1 MSTCFYQLNLSNDL
15 SVGVYSCELYA
26 VLTNNQKSEV
36 KTYTLEV
43 IEKTLTKKVKD
54 QELTV
59 SELATNVQTL
69 TTNMG
74 NVSIQDVEM
83 IAEDAYNYSALASK
97 FLYDGNSITGWS
109 FGDGT
114 GEKSFFRILAEKF
127 EIGSGVDSYVP
138 FSIANGEIYFNGKVN
153 FANNSNIATIGA
165 LTSNILFSVPQNVS
179 VTYDS
184 DRVFATFSTVFL
196 APSMNPVMWENLAT
210 QENYH
215 KLLDRGI
222 KFIEPESGDMACGE
236 FGTGRLPEP
245 KHIIDEIVNNLNYK
259 KKIQKQFNNISVVI
273 TAGPTIE
280 NIDPVRFISNKS
292 SGKQGYA
299 IASELSNRGADVT
312 VISGPVDIP
321 PPECNKLIKITSAQ
335 EMYDKTISILPADIV
350 ICSAAVADWRL
361 IPEINN
367 NHSLN
372 TKHKIKKSNHNLR
385 FTTLKNPDILETI
398 SKSKLRPKLIVGF
411 SAETENIIENAKSK
425 LISKELDLILA
436 NDVSQNKV
444 FGKDTNKVYVL
455 TNNNCEEW
463 SEQSKKSVA
472 SNLANKINE
481 MFFS

>member
-1 MSTCFYQLNLSNDL
+1 MKDISNLISLLGGTGAIARKLDINPSAISNWKKQNKIPKTKYEAISKLGLDLNINIEEYLYLNDYKGSKFSIL
-15 SVGVYSCELYA
+15 LIICGGIASYKSLEIIRLIKKNNIELDVVMTKSA
-26 VLTNNQKSEV
+26 QKFLTPLLVTSLNEK
-36 KTYTLEV
+36 KCYTDLFS
-43 IEKTLTKKVKD
+43 IEDEANMNHITLARKADIILVAP
-54 QELTV
+54 
-59 SELATNVQTL
+59 ATANI
-69 TTNMG
+69 MG
-74 NVSIQDVEM
+74 KFANG
-83 IAEDAYNYSALASK
+83 IADDLAS
-97 FLYDGNSITGWS
+97 T
-109 FGDGT
+109 
-114 GEKSFFRILAEKF
+114 IL
-127 EIGSGVDSYVP
+127 
-138 FSIANGEIYFNGKVN
+138 
-153 FANNSNIATIGA
+153 
-165 LTSNILFSVPQNVS
+165 L
-179 VTYDS
+179 
-184 DRVFATFSTVFL
+184 ATFSTVFL
-196 APSMNPVMWENLAT
+196 APSMNPVMWSNLAT
-210 QENYH
+210 QDNYH

-245 KHIIDEIVNNLNYK
+245 KQIFEEIMNDLNYK
-259 KKIQKQFNNISVVI
+259 NKIQKQFENVSVVI

-299 IASELSNRGADVT
+299 IASELSKRGADVT

-367 NHSLN
+367 NSSTN

-398 SKSKLRPKLIVGF
+398 SKSKLRPKLIIGF

-425 LISKELDLILA
+425 LISKKLDLILA
-436 NDVSQNKV
+436 NDVSKNKV

-481 MFFS
+481 MLFS

>member
-1 MSTCFYQLNLSNDL
+1 MKDISNLISLLGGTGAIARKLGINPSAISNWKKQNKIPKTKYEAISKLSLDLNINIEEYLYPNDYKGSKFSIL
-15 SVGVYSCELYA
+15 LIICGGIASYKSLEIIRLIKKNNIELDVVMTKSA
-26 VLTNNQKSEV
+26 QKFLTPLLVTSLNEK
-36 KTYTLEV
+36 KCYTDLFS
-43 IEKTLTKKVKD
+43 IEDEANMNHITLARKADIILVAP
-54 QELTV
+54 
-59 SELATNVQTL
+59 ATANI
-69 TTNMG
+69 MG
-74 NVSIQDVEM
+74 KFANG
-83 IAEDAYNYSALASK
+83 IADDLAS
-97 FLYDGNSITGWS
+97 T
-109 FGDGT
+109 
-114 GEKSFFRILAEKF
+114 IL
-127 EIGSGVDSYVP
+127 
-138 FSIANGEIYFNGKVN
+138 
-153 FANNSNIATIGA
+153 
-165 LTSNILFSVPQNVS
+165 L
-179 VTYDS
+179 
-184 DRVFATFSTVFL
+184 ATFSTVFL

-259 KKIQKQFNNISVVI
+259 KKIQKQFNNVSVVI

-321 PPECNKLIKITSAQ
+321 PPKCNKLIKITSAQ

-425 LISKELDLILA
+425 LISKKLDLILA

-444 FGKDTNKVYVL
+444 FGKDTNKVYIL
-455 TNNNCEEW
+455 SNNNCEEW

>member
-1 MSTCFYQLNLSNDL
+1 MKNISNLISLLGGTGAIARKLDINPSAISNWKKQNKIPKTKYEAISKLSLDLNINIEEYLYPNDYKGSKFSIL
-15 SVGVYSCELYA
+15 LIICGGIASYKSLEIIRLIKKNNIELDVVMTKSA
-26 VLTNNQKSEV
+26 QKFLTPLLVTSLNEK
-36 KTYTLEV
+36 KCYTDLFS
-43 IEKTLTKKVKD
+43 IEDEANMNHITLARKADIILVAP
-54 QELTV
+54 
-59 SELATNVQTL
+59 ATANI
-69 TTNMG
+69 MG
-74 NVSIQDVEM
+74 KFANG
-83 IAEDAYNYSALASK
+83 IADDLAS
-97 FLYDGNSITGWS
+97 T
-109 FGDGT
+109 
-114 GEKSFFRILAEKF
+114 IL
-127 EIGSGVDSYVP
+127 
-138 FSIANGEIYFNGKVN
+138 
-153 FANNSNIATIGA
+153 
-165 LTSNILFSVPQNVS
+165 L
-179 VTYDS
+179 
-184 DRVFATFSTVFL
+184 ATFSTVFL

-245 KHIIDEIVNNLNYK
+245 KHIIDQIVNNLNYK
-259 KKIQKQFNNISVVI
+259 KKIQKQFNNVSVVI

-321 PPECNKLIKITSAQ
+321 PPKCNKLIKITSAQ

-385 FTTLKNPDILETI
+385 FKTQKNLDILETI

-425 LISKELDLILA
+425 LISKKLDLILD

-463 SEQSKKSVA
+463 NEQSKKSVA

>member
-1 MSTCFYQLNLSNDL
+1 MKNISNLISLLGGTGAIARKLDINPSAISNWKKQNKIPKTKYEAISKLSLDLNINIEEYLYPNDYKGSKFSIL
-15 SVGVYSCELYA
+15 LIICGGIASYKSLEIIRLIKKNNIELDVVMTKSA
-26 VLTNNQKSEV
+26 QKFLTPLLVTSLNEK
-36 KTYTLEV
+36 KCYTDLFS
-43 IEKTLTKKVKD
+43 IEDEANMNHITLARKADIILVAP
-54 QELTV
+54 
-59 SELATNVQTL
+59 ATANI
-69 TTNMG
+69 MG
-74 NVSIQDVEM
+74 KFANG
-83 IAEDAYNYSALASK
+83 IADDLAS
-97 FLYDGNSITGWS
+97 T
-109 FGDGT
+109 
-114 GEKSFFRILAEKF
+114 IL
-127 EIGSGVDSYVP
+127 
-138 FSIANGEIYFNGKVN
+138 
-153 FANNSNIATIGA
+153 
-165 LTSNILFSVPQNVS
+165 L
-179 VTYDS
+179 
-184 DRVFATFSTVFL
+184 ATFSTVFL
-196 APSMNPVMWENLAT
+196 APSMNPIMWENLAT

-259 KKIQKQFNNISVVI
+259 KKIQKQFNNVSVVI

-321 PPECNKLIKITSAQ
+321 PPKCNKLIKITSAQ

-398 SKSKLRPKLIVGF
+398 SKSKLRPKLIIGF

-425 LISKELDLILA
+425 LISKKLDLILA

-481 MFFS
+481 IFFS

>member
-1 MSTCFYQLNLSNDL
+1 MKNISNLISLLGGTGAIARKLDINPSAISNWKKQNKIPKTKYEAISKLSLDLNINIEEYLYPNDYKGSKFSIL
-15 SVGVYSCELYA
+15 LIICGGIASYKSLEIIRLIKKNNIELDVVMTKSA
-26 VLTNNQKSEV
+26 QKFLTPLLVTSLNEK
-36 KTYTLEV
+36 KCYTDLFS
-43 IEKTLTKKVKD
+43 IEDEANMNHITLARKADIILVAP
-54 QELTV
+54 
-59 SELATNVQTL
+59 ATANI
-69 TTNMG
+69 MG
-74 NVSIQDVEM
+74 KFANG
-83 IAEDAYNYSALASK
+83 IADDLAS
-97 FLYDGNSITGWS
+97 T
-109 FGDGT
+109 
-114 GEKSFFRILAEKF
+114 IL
-127 EIGSGVDSYVP
+127 
-138 FSIANGEIYFNGKVN
+138 
-153 FANNSNIATIGA
+153 
-165 LTSNILFSVPQNVS
+165 L
-179 VTYDS
+179 
-184 DRVFATFSTVFL
+184 ATFSTVFL
-196 APSMNPVMWENLAT
+196 APSMNPIMWENLAT

-245 KHIIDEIVNNLNYK
+245 KHIIDQIVNNLNYK
-259 KKIQKQFNNISVVI
+259 KKIQKQFNNVSVVI

-280 NIDPVRFISNKS
+280 NIDPVRFISNQS

-321 PPECNKLIKITSAQ
+321 PPKCNKLIKITSAQ

-367 NHSLN
+367 NESLN
-372 TKHKIKKSNHNLR
+372 TNHKIKKSNHNLR

-425 LISKELDLILA
+425 LISKKLDLILA

>member
-1 MSTCFYQLNLSNDL
+1 MKNISNLISLLGGTGAIARKLDINPSAISNWKKQNKIPKTKYEAISKLSLDLNINIEEYLYPNDYKGSKFSIL
-15 SVGVYSCELYA
+15 LIICGGIASYKSLEIIRLIKKNNIELDVVMTKSA
-26 VLTNNQKSEV
+26 QKFLTPLLVTSLNEK
-36 KTYTLEV
+36 KCYTDLFS
-43 IEKTLTKKVKD
+43 IEDEANMNHITLARKADIILVAP
-54 QELTV
+54 
-59 SELATNVQTL
+59 ATANI
-69 TTNMG
+69 MG
-74 NVSIQDVEM
+74 KFANG
-83 IAEDAYNYSALASK
+83 IADDLAS
-97 FLYDGNSITGWS
+97 T
-109 FGDGT
+109 
-114 GEKSFFRILAEKF
+114 IL
-127 EIGSGVDSYVP
+127 
-138 FSIANGEIYFNGKVN
+138 
-153 FANNSNIATIGA
+153 
-165 LTSNILFSVPQNVS
+165 L
-179 VTYDS
+179 
-184 DRVFATFSTVFL
+184 ATFSTVFL
-196 APSMNPVMWENLAT
+196 APSMNPIMWENLAT

-259 KKIQKQFNNISVVI
+259 KKIQKQFNNVSVVI

-280 NIDPVRFISNKS
+280 NIDPVRFMSNKS

-321 PPECNKLIKITSAQ
+321 PPKCNKLIKITSAQ

-398 SKSKLRPKLIVGF
+398 SKSKLRPKLVVGF

-425 LISKELDLILA
+425 LISKKLDLILA

-481 MFFS
+481 IFFS

>member
-1 MSTCFYQLNLSNDL
+1 MKNISNLISLLGGTGAIARKLDINPSAISNWKKQNKIPKTKYEAISKLSLDLNINIEEYLYPNDYKGSKFSIL
-15 SVGVYSCELYA
+15 LIICGGIASYKSLEIIRLIKKNNIELDVVMTKSA
-26 VLTNNQKSEV
+26 QKFLTPLLVTSLNEK
-36 KTYTLEV
+36 KCYTDLFS
-43 IEKTLTKKVKD
+43 IEDEANMNHITLARKADIILVAP
-54 QELTV
+54 
-59 SELATNVQTL
+59 ATANI
-69 TTNMG
+69 MG
-74 NVSIQDVEM
+74 KFANG
-83 IAEDAYNYSALASK
+83 IADDLAS
-97 FLYDGNSITGWS
+97 T
-109 FGDGT
+109 
-114 GEKSFFRILAEKF
+114 IL
-127 EIGSGVDSYVP
+127 
-138 FSIANGEIYFNGKVN
+138 
-153 FANNSNIATIGA
+153 
-165 LTSNILFSVPQNVS
+165 L
-179 VTYDS
+179 
-184 DRVFATFSTVFL
+184 ATFSTVFL
-196 APSMNPVMWENLAT
+196 APSMNPIMWENLAT

-259 KKIQKQFNNISVVI
+259 KKIQKQFNNVSVVI

-280 NIDPVRFISNKS
+280 NIDPVRFMSNKS

-321 PPECNKLIKITSAQ
+321 PPKCNKLIKITSAQ

-398 SKSKLRPKLIVGF
+398 SKSKLRPKLIIGF

-425 LISKELDLILA
+425 LISKKLDLILA

-481 MFFS
+481 IFFS

>member
-1 MSTCFYQLNLSNDL
+1 MKDISNLISLLGGTGAIARKLDINPSAISNWKKQNKIPKTKYEAISKLSLDLNINIEEYLYPNDYKGSKFSIL
-15 SVGVYSCELYA
+15 LIICGGIASYKSLEIIRLIKKNNIELDVVMTKSA
-26 VLTNNQKSEV
+26 QKFLTPLLVTSLNEK
-36 KTYTLEV
+36 KCYTDLFS
-43 IEKTLTKKVKD
+43 IEDEANMNHITLARKADIILVAP
-54 QELTV
+54 
-59 SELATNVQTL
+59 ATANI
-69 TTNMG
+69 MG
-74 NVSIQDVEM
+74 KFANG
-83 IAEDAYNYSALASK
+83 IADDLAS
-97 FLYDGNSITGWS
+97 T
-109 FGDGT
+109 
-114 GEKSFFRILAEKF
+114 IL
-127 EIGSGVDSYVP
+127 
-138 FSIANGEIYFNGKVN
+138 
-153 FANNSNIATIGA
+153 
-165 LTSNILFSVPQNVS
+165 L
-179 VTYDS
+179 
-184 DRVFATFSTVFL
+184 ATFSTVFL

-259 KKIQKQFNNISVVI
+259 KKIQKQFNNVSVVI

-321 PPECNKLIKITSAQ
+321 PPKCNKLIKITSAQ

-398 SKSKLRPKLIVGF
+398 SKSKLRPKLIIGF

-425 LISKELDLILA
+425 LISKKLDLILA
-436 NDVSQNKV
+436 NDVSENKV

-481 MFFS
+481 MLFS

>member
-1 MSTCFYQLNLSNDL
+1 MKNISNLISLLGGTGAIARKLGINPSAISNWKKQNKIPKTKYEAISKLSLDLNINIEEYLYPNDYKGSKFSIL
-15 SVGVYSCELYA
+15 LIICGGIASYKSLEIIRLIKKNNIELDVVMTKSA
-26 VLTNNQKSEV
+26 QKFLTPLLVTSLNEK
-36 KTYTLEV
+36 KCYTDLFS
-43 IEKTLTKKVKD
+43 IEDEANMNHITLARKADIILVAP
-54 QELTV
+54 
-59 SELATNVQTL
+59 ATANI
-69 TTNMG
+69 MG
-74 NVSIQDVEM
+74 KFANG
-83 IAEDAYNYSALASK
+83 IADDLAS
-97 FLYDGNSITGWS
+97 T
-109 FGDGT
+109 
-114 GEKSFFRILAEKF
+114 IL
-127 EIGSGVDSYVP
+127 
-138 FSIANGEIYFNGKVN
+138 
-153 FANNSNIATIGA
+153 
-165 LTSNILFSVPQNVS
+165 L
-179 VTYDS
+179 
-184 DRVFATFSTVFL
+184 ATFSTVFL
-196 APSMNPVMWENLAT
+196 APSMNPIMWENLAT

-259 KKIQKQFNNISVVI
+259 KKIQKQFNNVSVVI

-321 PPECNKLIKITSAQ
+321 PPKCNKLIKITSAQ

-425 LISKELDLILA
+425 LISKKLDLILA

-481 MFFS
+481 MFFY

>member
-1 MSTCFYQLNLSNDL
+1 MKDISNLISLLGGTGAIARKLDINPSAISNWKKQNKIPKTKYEAISKLSLDLNINIEEYLYPNDYKGSKFSIL
-15 SVGVYSCELYA
+15 LIICGGIASYKSLEIIRLIKKNNIELDVVMTKSA
-26 VLTNNQKSEV
+26 QKFLTPLLVTSLNEK
-36 KTYTLEV
+36 KCYTDLFS
-43 IEKTLTKKVKD
+43 IEDEANMNHITLARKADIILVAP
-54 QELTV
+54 
-59 SELATNVQTL
+59 ATANI
-69 TTNMG
+69 MG
-74 NVSIQDVEM
+74 KFANG
-83 IAEDAYNYSALASK
+83 IADDLAS
-97 FLYDGNSITGWS
+97 T
-109 FGDGT
+109 
-114 GEKSFFRILAEKF
+114 IL
-127 EIGSGVDSYVP
+127 
-138 FSIANGEIYFNGKVN
+138 
-153 FANNSNIATIGA
+153 
-165 LTSNILFSVPQNVS
+165 L
-179 VTYDS
+179 
-184 DRVFATFSTVFL
+184 ATFSTVFL
-196 APSMNPVMWENLAT
+196 APSMNPIMWENLAT

-259 KKIQKQFNNISVVI
+259 KKIQKQFNNVSVVI

-280 NIDPVRFISNKS
+280 NIDPVRFMSNKS

-321 PPECNKLIKITSAQ
+321 PPKCNKLIKITSAQ

-367 NHSLN
+367 NESLN
-372 TKHKIKKSNHNLR
+372 TNHKIKKSNHNLR

-425 LISKELDLILA
+425 LISKKLDLILA

>member
-1 MSTCFYQLNLSNDL
+1 MKDISNLISLLGGTGAIARKLDINPSAISNWKKQNKIPKTKYEAISKLSLGLNINIEEYLYPNDYKGSKFSIL
-15 SVGVYSCELYA
+15 LIICGGIASYKSLEIIRLIKKNNIELDVVMTKSA
-26 VLTNNQKSEV
+26 QKFLTPLLVTSLNEK
-36 KTYTLEV
+36 KCYTDLFS
-43 IEKTLTKKVKD
+43 IEDEANMNHITLARKADIILVAP
-54 QELTV
+54 
-59 SELATNVQTL
+59 ATANI
-69 TTNMG
+69 MG
-74 NVSIQDVEM
+74 KFANG
-83 IAEDAYNYSALASK
+83 IADDLAS
-97 FLYDGNSITGWS
+97 T
-109 FGDGT
+109 
-114 GEKSFFRILAEKF
+114 IL
-127 EIGSGVDSYVP
+127 
-138 FSIANGEIYFNGKVN
+138 
-153 FANNSNIATIGA
+153 
-165 LTSNILFSVPQNVS
+165 L
-179 VTYDS
+179 
-184 DRVFATFSTVFL
+184 ATFSTVFL

-259 KKIQKQFNNISVVI
+259 KKIQKQFNNVSVVI

-321 PPECNKLIKITSAQ
+321 PPKCNKLIKITSAQ

-398 SKSKLRPKLIVGF
+398 SKSKLRPKLVVGF

-425 LISKELDLILA
+425 LISKKLDLILA

-481 MFFS
+481 MFFY

>member
-1 MSTCFYQLNLSNDL
+1 MKDISNLISLLGGTGAIARKLDINPSAISNWKKQNKIPKTKYEAISKLGLDLNINIEEYLYPNDYKGSKFSIL
-15 SVGVYSCELYA
+15 LIICGGIASYKSLEIIRLIKKNNIELDVVMTKSA
-26 VLTNNQKSEV
+26 QKFLTPLLVTSLNEK
-36 KTYTLEV
+36 KCYTDLFS
-43 IEKTLTKKVKD
+43 IEDEANMNHITLARKADIILVAP
-54 QELTV
+54 
-59 SELATNVQTL
+59 ATANI
-69 TTNMG
+69 MG
-74 NVSIQDVEM
+74 KFANG
-83 IAEDAYNYSALASK
+83 IADDLAS
-97 FLYDGNSITGWS
+97 T
-109 FGDGT
+109 
-114 GEKSFFRILAEKF
+114 IL
-127 EIGSGVDSYVP
+127 
-138 FSIANGEIYFNGKVN
+138 
-153 FANNSNIATIGA
+153 
-165 LTSNILFSVPQNVS
+165 L
-179 VTYDS
+179 
-184 DRVFATFSTVFL
+184 ATFSTVFL

-321 PPECNKLIKITSAQ
+321 PPKCNKLIKITSAQ
-335 EMYDKTISILPADIV
+335 EMYDKTISILPADIL

-398 SKSKLRPKLIVGF
+398 SKSKLRPKLVVGF

-425 LISKELDLILA
+425 LISKKLDLILA
-436 NDVSQNKV
+436 NDVSKNKV

-481 MFFS
+481 MLFS

>member
-1 MSTCFYQLNLSNDL
+1 MKNISNLISLLGGTGAIARKLDINPSAISNWKKQNKIPKTKYEAISKLSLDLNINIEEYLYPNDYKGSKFSIL
-15 SVGVYSCELYA
+15 LIICGGIASYKSLEIIRLIKKNNIELDVVMTKSA
-26 VLTNNQKSEV
+26 QKFLTPLLVTSLNEK
-36 KTYTLEV
+36 KCYTDLFS
-43 IEKTLTKKVKD
+43 IEDEANMNHITLARKADIILVAP
-54 QELTV
+54 
-59 SELATNVQTL
+59 ATANI
-69 TTNMG
+69 MG
-74 NVSIQDVEM
+74 KFANG
-83 IAEDAYNYSALASK
+83 IADDLAS
-97 FLYDGNSITGWS
+97 T
-109 FGDGT
+109 
-114 GEKSFFRILAEKF
+114 IL
-127 EIGSGVDSYVP
+127 
-138 FSIANGEIYFNGKVN
+138 
-153 FANNSNIATIGA
+153 
-165 LTSNILFSVPQNVS
+165 L
-179 VTYDS
+179 
-184 DRVFATFSTVFL
+184 ATFSTVFL

-245 KHIIDEIVNNLNYK
+245 KHIIDQIVNNLNYK
-259 KKIQKQFNNISVVI
+259 KKIQKQFNNVSVVI

-280 NIDPVRFISNKS
+280 NIDPVRFMSNKS

-321 PPECNKLIKITSAQ
+321 PPKCNKLIKITSAQ

-425 LISKELDLILA
+425 LISKKLDLILA

-481 MFFS
+481 IFFS

>member
-1 MSTCFYQLNLSNDL
+1 MKDISNLISLLGGTGAIARKLDINPSAISNWKKQNKIPKTKYEAISKLSLDLNINIEEYLYPNDYKGSKFSIL
-15 SVGVYSCELYA
+15 LIICGGIASYKSLEIIRLIKKNNIELDVVMTKSA
-26 VLTNNQKSEV
+26 QKFLTPLLVTSLNEK
-36 KTYTLEV
+36 KCYTDLFS
-43 IEKTLTKKVKD
+43 IEDEANMNHITLARKADIILVAP
-54 QELTV
+54 
-59 SELATNVQTL
+59 ATANI
-69 TTNMG
+69 MG
-74 NVSIQDVEM
+74 KFANG
-83 IAEDAYNYSALASK
+83 IADDLAS
-97 FLYDGNSITGWS
+97 T
-109 FGDGT
+109 
-114 GEKSFFRILAEKF
+114 IL
-127 EIGSGVDSYVP
+127 
-138 FSIANGEIYFNGKVN
+138 
-153 FANNSNIATIGA
+153 
-165 LTSNILFSVPQNVS
+165 L
-179 VTYDS
+179 
-184 DRVFATFSTVFL
+184 ATFSTVFL

-259 KKIQKQFNNISVVI
+259 KKIQKQFNNVSVVI

-321 PPECNKLIKITSAQ
+321 PPKCNKLIKITSAQ

-425 LISKELDLILA
+425 LISKKLDLILA

-455 TNNNCEEW
+455 TNNDCEEW

-481 MFFS
+481 IFFS

>member
-1 MSTCFYQLNLSNDL
+1 MKNISNLISLLGGTGAIARKLDINPSAISNWKKQNKIPKTKYEAISKLSLDLNINIEEYLYPNDYKGSKFSIL
-15 SVGVYSCELYA
+15 LIICGGIASYKSLEIIRLIKKNNIELDVVMTKSA
-26 VLTNNQKSEV
+26 QKFLTPLLVTSLNEK
-36 KTYTLEV
+36 KCYTDLFS
-43 IEKTLTKKVKD
+43 IEDEANMNHITLARKADIILVAP
-54 QELTV
+54 
-59 SELATNVQTL
+59 ATANI
-69 TTNMG
+69 MG
-74 NVSIQDVEM
+74 KFANG
-83 IAEDAYNYSALASK
+83 IADDLAS
-97 FLYDGNSITGWS
+97 T
-109 FGDGT
+109 
-114 GEKSFFRILAEKF
+114 IL
-127 EIGSGVDSYVP
+127 
-138 FSIANGEIYFNGKVN
+138 
-153 FANNSNIATIGA
+153 
-165 LTSNILFSVPQNVS
+165 L
-179 VTYDS
+179 
-184 DRVFATFSTVFL
+184 ATFSTVFL

-259 KKIQKQFNNISVVI
+259 KKIQKQFNNVSVVI

-280 NIDPVRFISNKS
+280 NIDPVRFMSNKS

-321 PPECNKLIKITSAQ
+321 PPKCNKLIKITSAQ

-425 LISKELDLILA
+425 LISKKLDLILA

-455 TNNNCEEW
+455 TNNDCEEW

-481 MFFS
+481 MFFY

>member
-1 MSTCFYQLNLSNDL
+1 MKDISNLISLLGGTGAIARKLDINPSAISNWKKQNKIPKTKYEAISKLGLDLNINIEEYLYLNDYKGSKFSIL
-15 SVGVYSCELYA
+15 LIICGGIASYKSLEIIRLIKKNNIELDVVMTKSA
-26 VLTNNQKSEV
+26 QKFLTPLLVTSLNEKKCYTDLFSIEDEV
-36 KTYTLEV
+36 NMNHITLARKADIILV
-43 IEKTLTKKVKD
+43 AP
-54 QELTV
+54 
-59 SELATNVQTL
+59 ATANI
-69 TTNMG
+69 MG
-74 NVSIQDVEM
+74 KFANG
-83 IAEDAYNYSALASK
+83 IADDLAS
-97 FLYDGNSITGWS
+97 T
-109 FGDGT
+109 
-114 GEKSFFRILAEKF
+114 IL
-127 EIGSGVDSYVP
+127 
-138 FSIANGEIYFNGKVN
+138 
-153 FANNSNIATIGA
+153 
-165 LTSNILFSVPQNVS
+165 L
-179 VTYDS
+179 
-184 DRVFATFSTVFL
+184 ATFSTVFL

-280 NIDPVRFISNKS
+280 NIDPIRFISNKS

-367 NHSLN
+367 NESLN
-372 TKHKIKKSNHNLR
+372 TNHKIKKSNHNLR

-425 LISKELDLILA
+425 LISKKLDLILA

>member
-1 MSTCFYQLNLSNDL
+1 MKDISNLISLLGGTGAIARKLDINPSAISNWKKQNKIPKTKYEAISKLSLDLNINIEEYLYPNDYKGSKFSIL
-15 SVGVYSCELYA
+15 LIICGGIASYKSLEIIRLIKKNNIELDVVMTKSA
-26 VLTNNQKSEV
+26 QKFLTPLLVTSLNEK
-36 KTYTLEV
+36 KCYTDLFS
-43 IEKTLTKKVKD
+43 IEDEANMNHITLARKADIILVAP
-54 QELTV
+54 
-59 SELATNVQTL
+59 ATANI
-69 TTNMG
+69 MG
-74 NVSIQDVEM
+74 KFANG
-83 IAEDAYNYSALASK
+83 IADDLAS
-97 FLYDGNSITGWS
+97 T
-109 FGDGT
+109 
-114 GEKSFFRILAEKF
+114 IL
-127 EIGSGVDSYVP
+127 
-138 FSIANGEIYFNGKVN
+138 
-153 FANNSNIATIGA
+153 
-165 LTSNILFSVPQNVS
+165 L
-179 VTYDS
+179 
-184 DRVFATFSTVFL
+184 ATFSTVFL

-259 KKIQKQFNNISVVI
+259 KKIQKQFNNVSVVI

-321 PPECNKLIKITSAQ
+321 PPKCNKLIKITSAQ

-367 NHSLN
+367 NESLN

-425 LISKELDLILA
+425 LISKKLDLILA